1 MRTVRSGTIGQLT
14 LLAALAASVGLG
26 LAGWVVGIAFGLT
39 TSALLAAAMDR
50 ADRRRLGPADRVTL
64 VRATLVGGVAA
75 LVADSFGRPTP
86 VGAIVGLATVALV
99 LDAVDGRVARRTGT
113 VSALGARFD
122 MEVDAFLILVLS
134 VDAAR
139 SVGAWVLAIGVARYA
154 YVAAGRVAPW
164 LREPVPPRYWG
175 KCVAAT
181 QGVVLTVA
189 VAGVLPVFVV
199 DAVLGVALVLL
210 AESFGH
216 DVRVLWCR
224 QRVTRM
230 PVVACTPRLER
241 VPAG

>member
-1 MRTVRSGTIGQLT
+1 
-14 LLAALAASVGLG
+14 
-26 LAGWVVGIAFGLT
+26 
-39 TSALLAAAMDR
+39 
-50 ADRRRLGPADRVTL
+50 
-64 VRATLVGGVAA
+64 
-75 LVADSFGRPTP
+75 
-86 VGAIVGLATVALV
+86 
-99 LDAVDGRVARRTGT
+99 
-113 VSALGARFD
+113 
-122 MEVDAFLILVLS
+122 VLS